1 MDELA
6 QINDFRSE
14 VPVQGDLRAEAERLM
29 AAMSAPARTDA
40 RRPGFHRLGV
50 RAALAGGLAAAVGV
64 AVFVVQNQPA
74 PTPPPPMIR
83 TVAAVEVLTRAA
95 EHAGSRPE
103 LHPRPGQFLV
113 YESQSMD
120 TSGGSDGIWLSRSK
134 RTIWLPVEGSA
145 VGGVL
150 QEEVL
155 APLPYPGHT
164 LPPAAR
170 KEAPTGRPGR
180 PDRAADFDD
189 RAEFLRNDYA
199 YVSKLP
205 TDTEGM
211 RRHLYTQVP
220 DDRLRNY
227 EAWNRVGG
235 LLDESYL
242 PAAQRAALFR
252 AAATIPGVV
261 TVREAQDAAGR
272 EGIAAAMVSPMGVRE
287 EYIFDRKTYDY
298 LGRRGVVVDAKLA
311 DAPVGSVVSSSA
323 QLRVSVA
330 DDAPNVE

>member
-6 QINDFRSE
+6 ELNDFRSE
-14 VPVQGDLRAEAERLM
+14 VPVQEDLRAEAERLM
-29 AAMSAPARTDA
+29 AGMSAPARPGL
-40 RRPGFHRLGV
+40 RRLAL
-50 RAALAGGLAAAVGV
+50 RAAVAGGLAAAVGA
-64 AVFVVQNQPA
+64 AVFVVQSPPVPA
-74 PTPPPPMIR
+74 PAPPMIR
-83 TVAAVEVLTRAA
+83 TVAAVEVLSRAA
-95 EHAGSRPE
+95 ERAGSRPE
-103 LHPRPGQFLV
+103 LHPGPGQFLV
-113 YESQSMD
+113 YESRSMD
-120 TSGGSDGIWLSRSK
+120 TSEGDGGIWLSRSK

-145 VGGVL
+145 VEGVL
-150 QEEVL
+150 QEEIL
-155 APLPYPGHT
+155 APLPYPGHP

-170 KEAPTGRPGR
+170 AEQALAGKPGR
-180 PDRAADFDD
+180 PERAADFDD

-220 DDRLRNY
+220 DDGLQDY
-227 EAWNRVGG
+227 QAWNRVGG

-261 TVREAQDAAGR
+261 TVKGARDAAGR
-272 EGIAAAMVSPMGVRE
+272 TGTAAAMVSPNGVRE
-287 EYIFDRKTYDY
+287 EYIFDPETYDY

-323 QLRVSVA
+323 QLKVSVA
-330 DDAPNVE
+330 DRPPIVE

>member
-6 QINDFRSE
+6 QLNSFRSE
-14 VPVQGDLRAEAERLM
+14 VPEQEDLRAEAERLM
-29 AAMSAPARTDA
+29 AGMSAPVRSGF
-40 RRPGFHRLGV
+40 RRLAV
-50 RAALAGGLAAAVGV
+50 RATLAGGLAAAVAA
-64 AVFVVQNQPA
+64 AVFVVQSPSA
-74 PTPPPPMIR
+74 PVPPPPMGR
-83 TVAAVEVLTRAA
+83 TVAAVEVLSRAA
-95 EHAGSRPE
+95 EHVGSRPE

-120 TSGGSDGIWLSRSK
+120 TSGGDAGIWLSRSK

-145 VGGVL
+145 VKGIL
-150 QEEVL
+150 QEEIL
-155 APLPYPGHT
+155 APLPYPGHP

-170 KEAPTGRPGR
+170 AEQALVGKPGR
-180 PDRAADFDD
+180 PERAADFDD

-211 RRHLYTQVP
+211 RKHLYTQVP
-220 DDRLRNY
+220 NDGLQDY

-235 LLDESYL
+235 LLQESYL

-261 TVREAQDAAGR
+261 TVKEAQDAAGR
-272 EGIAAAMVSPMGVRE
+272 KGIAAAMVSPNGVRE
-287 EYIFDRKTYDY
+287 EYIFDRKSYNY

-323 QLRVSVA
+323 QLKVSVA
-330 DDAPNVE
+330 DSAPIVE

>member
-6 QINDFRSE
+6 QLNSFRSE
-14 VPVQGDLRAEAERLM
+14 VPAQEDLRAEAERLM
-29 AAMSAPARTDA
+29 AGISAPARSGF
-40 RRPGFHRLGV
+40 RRLAL
-50 RAALAGGLAAAVGV
+50 RAALAGGLAAAVGT
-64 AVFVVQNQPA
+64 AVFVVQSPPA
-74 PTPPPPMIR
+74 PVPPPPMIR
-83 TVAAVEVLTRAA
+83 TVAAVEVLSRAA

-113 YESQSMD
+113 YESQSMG
-120 TSGGSDGIWLSRSK
+120 TSGGDGGVWLSRSK

-145 VGGVL
+145 VKGVL
-150 QEEVL
+150 QEELL

-170 KEAPTGRPGR
+170 AEQALVGKPGR

-205 TDTEGM
+205 TDTDGM
-211 RRHLYTQVP
+211 RKHLYTQVP
-220 DDRLRNY
+220 NDGLQDY

-261 TVREAQDAAGR
+261 TVKEAQDAAGR
-272 EGIAAAMVSPMGVRE
+272 KGIAAAIVSPNGVRE

-323 QLRVSVA
+323 QLKVSVA
-330 DDAPNVE
+330 DSAPIVE

>member
-6 QINDFRSE
+6 QLNSFRSE
-14 VPVQGDLRAEAERLM
+14 VPAQEDLRAEAERLM
-29 AAMSAPARTDA
+29 AGMSAPV
-40 RRPGFHRLGV
+40 RPGFRRLGL
-50 RAALAGGLAAAVGV
+50 RAALAGGLAAAVGA
-64 AVFVVQNQPA
+64 AVFVVQSPPA
-74 PTPPPPMIR
+74 PAPPPPMIR

-120 TSGGSDGIWLSRSK
+120 TSGGDGGVWLSRSK

-145 VGGVL
+145 VKGVL
-150 QEEVL
+150 QEELL

-170 KEAPTGRPGR
+170 AEQALVGKLGRPG
-180 PDRAADFDD
+180 RAADFDD

-211 RRHLYTQVP
+211 RRHLYTQLP
-220 DDRLRNY
+220 NGRLQDY

-235 LLDESYL
+235 LLEESYL

-261 TVREAQDAAGR
+261 TVKKAQDAAGR
-272 EGIAAAMVSPMGVRE
+272 EGIAAAMVSPNGVRE

-311 DAPVGSVVSSSA
+311 HAPVGSVVSSSA
-323 QLRVSVA
+323 QLKVSVA
-330 DDAPNVE
+330 DSAPIVE

>member
-6 QINDFRSE
+6 QLNDFRSE
-14 VPVQGDLRAEAERLM
+14 VPAQEDLRAEAERLT
-29 AAMSAPARTDA
+29 AGMSAPARPDI
-40 RRPGFHRLGV
+40 RRLGL
-50 RAALAGGLAAAVGV
+50 RAALAGGLAAAVGA
-64 AVFVVQNQPA
+64 AVFLVQSRPTS
-74 PTPPPPMIR
+74 TPPPPLVR
-83 TVAAVEVLTRAA
+83 TVAAVEVLSRAA

-103 LHPRPGQFLV
+103 LRPRPGQFLV

-120 TSGGSDGIWLSRSK
+120 TSAGDGEIWLSRSR
-134 RTIWLPVEGSA
+134 RTIWLPVEGGA
-145 VGGVL
+145 VKGVL
-150 QEEVL
+150 REELL
-155 APLPYPGHT
+155 APLPYPGHP

-170 KEAPTGRPGR
+170 AEQALVGRPGR
-180 PDRAADFDD
+180 PERAADFDD

-220 DDRLRNY
+220 NDGLQNY
-227 EAWNRVGG
+227 TAWDRVGG

-261 TVREAQDAAGR
+261 TVKEAQDAAGR
-272 EGIAAAMVSPMGVRE
+272 EGIAAAMVSPNGVRE
-287 EYIFDRKTYDY
+287 EYVFDRKTYDY

-323 QLRVSVA
+323 QLKVGVA
-330 DDAPNVE
+330 DRPPTVE

>member
-6 QINDFRSE
+6 QLDNFRSE
-14 VPVQGDLRAEAERLM
+14 VPAQEDLRAEAERLM
-29 AAMSAPARTDA
+29 AGMSAPV
-40 RRPGFHRLGV
+40 RLGFRRLGL
-50 RAALAGGLAAAVGV
+50 RAALAGGLATAVGL
-64 AVFVVQNQPA
+64 AVFLVQNQPA
-74 PTPPPPMIR
+74 PTPPRPMIR
-83 TVAAVEVLTRAA
+83 TVVAVEVLSRAA

-103 LHPRPGQFLV
+103 LRPRPGQFLV

-120 TSGGSDGIWLSRSK
+120 TSEGDAGIWLSRSK

-145 VGGVL
+145 VKGVL
-150 QEEVL
+150 QEEIL
-155 APLPYPGHT
+155 APLPYPGRT

-170 KEAPTGRPGR
+170 AEQEQALVGKPGR
-180 PDRAADFDD
+180 PERAADFDD

-205 TDTEGM
+205 SDTEGM
-211 RRHLYTQVP
+211 REHLYTQVP
-220 DDRLRNY
+220 NDGLQDY

-235 LLDESYL
+235 LLQESYL

-261 TVREAQDAAGR
+261 TVKESQDAAGR
-272 EGIAAAMVSPMGVRE
+272 TGIAAAMVSPNGIRE

-298 LGRRGVVVDAKLA
+298 LGRRGIVVDANVA

-323 QLRVSVA
+323 QLKASVA
-330 DDAPNVE
+330 DSAPIVQ

>member
-6 QINDFRSE
+6 QLNNFRSE
-14 VPVQGDLRAEAERLM
+14 VPVQEDLRAEAERLM
-29 AAMSAPARTDA
+29 AGMSAPVRSDF
-40 RRPGFHRLGV
+40 RRLGL
-50 RAALAGGLAAAVGV
+50 RAASAGGLAAALGV
-64 AVFVVQNQPA
+64 AVFVVQSQPA
-74 PTPPPPMIR
+74 PAPPPPLIR
-83 TVAAVEVLTRAA
+83 TVAAVEVLSRAA

-113 YESQSMD
+113 YQSQSMY
-120 TSGGSDGIWLSRSK
+120 TAQSEGQIWLTRHK
-134 RTIWLPVEGSA
+134 RTIWLPAEGSA
-145 VGGVL
+145 VKGVL
-150 QEEVL
+150 QEETL

-164 LPPAAR
+164 LPPNAR
-170 KEAPTGRPGR
+170 AEQALVGKPGR

-189 RAEFLRNDYA
+189 RAEFLRTDYA

-211 RRHLYTQVP
+211 RRHLYTQLP
-220 DDRLRNY
+220 FDGLQNY

-261 TVREAQDAAGR
+261 TVKESQDAAGR
-272 EGIAAAMVSPMGVRE
+272 KGIAAAMVSPLGVRE

-311 DAPVGSVVSSSA
+311 NAPVGSVVSSSA
-323 QLRVSVA
+323 LLKVSVA
-330 DDAPNVE
+330 DSAPIVE

>member
-1 MDELA
+1 MDDLA
-6 QINDFRSE
+6 QLNNFRSE
-14 VPVQGDLRAEAERLM
+14 VPVQEDLRAEAERLM
-29 AAMSAPARTDA
+29 AGMSAPAH
-40 RRPGFHRLGV
+40 PNFLRLGL
-50 RAALAGGLAAAVGV
+50 RATWAGGLAAAVGV
-64 AVFVVQNQPA
+64 AVFVVQSPPA
-74 PTPPPPMIR
+74 PVPPPPMIR

-103 LHPRPGQFLV
+103 LHPTPGQFLV
-113 YESQSMD
+113 YQSQSMN
-120 TSGGSDGIWLSRSK
+120 SAEGEGQIWLSRAR
-134 RTIWLPVEGSA
+134 RTFWQPVEGSSVKA
-145 VGGVL
+145 FL
-150 QEEVL
+150 QNEIL

-164 LPPAAR
+164 LPPLAQR
-170 KEAPTGRPGR
+170 EQEQVGKPSRPE
-180 PDRAADFDD
+180 RAADFDD

-220 DDRLRNY
+220 FDGLQDY

-235 LLDESYL
+235 LLGESYL

-261 TVREAQDAAGR
+261 TVKEAQDAAGR
-272 EGIAAAMVSPMGVRE
+272 KGIAAAMVSPNGVRE

-298 LGRRGVVVDAKLA
+298 LGCRGVVVDAKLA
-311 DAPVGSVVSSSA
+311 NAPVGSVVSSSA
-323 QLRVSVA
+323 QLKVSVA
-330 DDAPNVE
+330 DSPPIVD

>member
-6 QINDFRSE
+6 QLNNFRSE
-14 VPVQGDLRAEAERLM
+14 VPVQEDLRAESERLM
-29 AAMSAPARTDA
+29 AGMSAPVRLDV
-40 RRPGFHRLGV
+40 RRLGL

-64 AVFVVQNQPA
+64 AVFLVQSRPA
-74 PTPPPPMIR
+74 PAPPPPLIR
-83 TVAAVEVLTRAA
+83 TVAAVELLLRAA

-120 TSGGSDGIWLSRSK
+120 TVGGDAGIWLSRSK

-145 VGGVL
+145 VKGVL
-150 QEEVL
+150 QEESL
-155 APLPYPGHT
+155 GPLPYPGHT

-170 KEAPTGRPGR
+170 AEQAQVGKPGRPG
-180 PDRAADFDD
+180 RAADFDY

-211 RRHLYTQVP
+211 RKHLYTQVP
-220 DDRLRNY
+220 FDGLQDY

-235 LLDESYL
+235 LLTESYL

-261 TVREAQDAAGR
+261 TVKEAQDAAGR
-272 EGIAAAMVSPMGVRE
+272 KGIAAAMVSPLGVRE
-287 EYIFDRKTYDY
+287 EYIFDPRTYDY

-323 QLRVSVA
+323 QLKVSVV
-330 DDAPNVE
+330 DSAPIVE